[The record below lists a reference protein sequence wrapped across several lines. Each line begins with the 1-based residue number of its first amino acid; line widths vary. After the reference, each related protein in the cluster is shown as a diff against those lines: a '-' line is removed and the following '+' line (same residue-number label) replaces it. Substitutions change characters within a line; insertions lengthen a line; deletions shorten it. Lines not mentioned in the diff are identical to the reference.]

1 MEVRQQ
7 GLTYT
12 FTLSW
17 WGLGTTDNHS
27 PSRTALRLMSILKSG
42 WLWRQKQI
50 PGFFKCAVLPEHEEF
65 LQCSNLKAI
74 KQSLNVRCDS
84 SVSWIKWWLPHRWLE
99 AENNTNIQLPAFFF
113 FFVFSGPHPQLMEI
127 PRLQVKLE
135 LQAASLHHSHSNM
148 GSETCCDLHHSSRQ
162 QWILNPLSK
171 ARDPTQVLTDTSQL
185 HYYWAT
191 MRTPRLLF
199 WMVFSLS
206 VEFRVDIFSFST

>member
-113 FFVFSGPHPQLMEI
+113 FFCLFRATPTAYGNSQATGQIGTASCQPTPQPQQHGIRDMLWPTPQLTTTM
-127 PRLQVKLE
+127 
-135 LQAASLHHSHSNM
+135 
-148 GSETCCDLHHSSRQ
+148 
-162 QWILNPLSK
+162 
-171 ARDPTQVLTDTSQL
+171 DP
-185 HYYWAT
+185 
-191 MRTPRLLF
+191 
-199 WMVFSLS
+199 
-206 VEFRVDIFSFST
+206 